1 LSALVGAIDIQV
13 FKIKKV
19 NTNSIRSLAMVAAM
33 VGCVFSASA
42 DVYYKIGG
50 TSDLQ
55 QFNIDFDHTTYNN
68 VNVGGEQISQPGGKD
83 PINNSMPLNY
93 VSVCV
98 DFLGTLYVGSTYAYT
113 APAVSFA
120 GQTGID
126 PNWNNPTMAIQN
138 ADQLFLTYGDLGSG
152 GMGTGGKTMSVE
164 DMAALQLAVW
174 MALYDTGSTGKV
186 TVNSSSEF
194 YMSTSGNSGND
205 TAAITLACQWVATL
219 TGNYKNVGSLLQPDP
234 TLGYQGNRDCQ
245 DPQELLYCSVPEPA
259 TILAGVLLLLPLG
272 VSTIRNIRKSKKIV

>member
-1 LSALVGAIDIQV
+1 
-13 FKIKKV
+13 
-19 NTNSIRSLAMVAAM
+19 M

-42 DVYYKIGG
+42 DVYNKVGG
-50 TSDLQ
+50 TSDLE
-55 QFNIDFDHTTYNN
+55 QFNIDFDKTTYND
-68 VNVGGEQISQPGGKD
+68 VNAGGEQISQPGGKD

-126 PNWNNPTMAIQN
+126 PAWNDPTVAIQN
-138 ADQLFLTYGDLGSG
+138 ADQLFLTYGDIGAGGINTGSG
-152 GMGTGGKTMSVE
+152 TKLTV
-164 DMAALQLAVW
+164 DQMAALQLAVW
-174 MALYDTGSTGKV
+174 MALYDTVSTGKNSVDITSSKTYTPEFQV
-186 TVNSSSEF
+186 TGGSA
-194 YMSTSGNSGND
+194 
-205 TAAITLACQWVATL
+205 TAISLAESWVATL

-259 TILAGVLLLLPLG
+259 TILAGALLLLPLG
-272 VSTIRNIRKSKKIV
+272 VSTIRNLRKSKSE